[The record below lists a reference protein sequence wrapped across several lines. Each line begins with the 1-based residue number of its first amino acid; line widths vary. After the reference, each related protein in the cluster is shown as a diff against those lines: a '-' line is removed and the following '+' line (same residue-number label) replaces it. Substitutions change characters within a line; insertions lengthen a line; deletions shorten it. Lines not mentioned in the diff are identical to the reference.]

1 MNQST
6 DPSPGPWAGLQR
18 RKLVQ
23 WLLAYAAGAW
33 VLLQVLGLLSSTYGW
48 SPAAMRIAVGAVAVG
63 FLVALVLAWFHGERG
78 AQRVGGMELAILT
91 LLLAIGG
98 FALWRMEQ
106 GREPGRTRPR
116 SPRRA
121 APRPHPSTAPIP
133 NSIAVLPFVDMSQ
146 GKDQEYLSDGIAEE
160 LLNMLAKVRELRV
173 TSRSSAFSFKGK
185 EVDVPYHREALNVS
199 HVLEGSVR
207 KSGNQ
212 VRVTVQLIE
221 AGSDTHLWSETYDR
235 KLDDIFA
242 IQDEIAASVVAQ
254 LKLSLLGAVP
264 KAAATDPAAYALFL
278 QGRQL
283 ERDGSA
289 ESFARAVDLYRE
301 VLARAPGYAP
311 AWERLGSIYQYQG
324 GRGLRPADEAAVLAR
339 QAVERALA
347 LDPNY
352 APALADRGFN
362 ALLAEHDVATAARD
376 IGQAM
381 ALEPGNSEILRS
393 ATRVAIVLD
402 RIDLAVAL
410 GRQFVEIDPANAN
423 ARGMLCRAYWHGAR
437 YDEATACYQRV
448 LELSPNIVGIRHYLA
463 SVLLLKGGRENA
475 EAALALSAAE
485 PQETYR
491 LYSLAMAKF
500 ALGDRAGSDAA
511 LAEVERKYAR
521 DAGFNIAYTYAYRG
535 EPDLAFAWLDKAA
548 EHKDTGLPDIA
559 VNKLFKPL
567 HGDPRWLAFLTRL
580 GFAPD
585 QLAAIRFDVAAP
597 VASTPR
603 PN

>member
-1 MNQST
+1 MNHST
-6 DPSPGPWAGLQR
+6 DQSPGPWAGLQR

-23 WLLAYAAGAW
+23 WLLAYAAGGW
-33 VLLQVLGLLSSTYGW
+33 LLLQVLGLLSSTYGW
-48 SPAAMRIAVGAVAVG
+48 PPAAMRIAVGAVAVG

-78 AQRVGGMELAILT
+78 AQRVGAMELAILT

-106 GREPGRTRPR
+106 GRESDR
-116 SPRRA
+116 SAATVA
-121 APRPHPSTAPIP
+121 APAKAPSP

-146 GKDQEYLSDGIAEE
+146 DKDQEYLSDGIAEE
-160 LLNMLAKVRELRV
+160 LLNLLAKVRELRV

-185 EVDVPYHREALNVS
+185 DVDVPTIAKQLNVS

-235 KLDDIFA
+235 PLDNSFA
-242 IQDEIAASVVAQ
+242 LQDEIAASVVAQ
-254 LKLSLLGAVP
+254 LKISLLGAVP

-278 QGRQL
+278 QGRSL
-283 ERDGSA
+283 ERQGSA
-289 ESFARAVDLYRE
+289 ESFARAIELYRQ
-301 VLARAPGYAP
+301 VLVTAPGYAP
-311 AWERLGSIYQYQG
+311 AWERLASIYVYQG
-324 GRGLRPADEAAVLAR
+324 GRGLRPAEEGQVLAR
-339 QAVERALA
+339 EAIERALA
-347 LDPNY
+347 LDPSF
-352 APALADRGFN
+352 AVALAGRGFA
-362 ALLAEHDVATAARD
+362 ALIYEHDAAAAARD

-381 ALEPGNSEILRS
+381 AMEPGNSEILRS
-393 ATRVAIVLD
+393 ATRLAISLD

-423 ARGMLCRAYWHGAR
+423 ARGMLCRAYQHGAR
-437 YDEATACYQRV
+437 YDEAIACLHRV
-448 LELSPNIVGIRHYLA
+448 LELSPNIVAARHYLGM
-463 SVLLLKGGRENA
+463 VLLLVGGRENA
-475 EAALALSAAE
+475 ETALALAAAE
-485 PQETYR
+485 PQESYR

-511 LAEVERKYAR
+511 LAEVARKNERGAAY
-521 DAGFNIAYTYAYRG
+521 NIAYAYAYRG

-548 EHKDTGLPDIA
+548 EYKDTGLPDIA

-567 HGDPRWLAFLTRL
+567 YRDPRWLAYLTKL
-580 GFAPD
+580 GFAPE

-597 VASTPR
+597 AGSGSGDGG
-603 PN
+603 N